1 VSSNEEREI
10 LMPNETKD
18 RRWIAL
24 AVLVAAQFM
33 VVLDVAIVNVAL
45 PSIQT
50 DLHFSEQS
58 LQWVITAYAIMFG
71 GFLLLGGRMADL
83 LGRRRLFI
91 AGVALFTISSLLAGF
106 AWSAGSLI
114 TFRAT
119 QGLGGA
125 LLAPAALSILTTTF
139 AEGRERNVAL
149 GVWGAVS
156 GSGAAAGVLLGG
168 FLTSSLAWSWIFFIN
183 VPVGVALVAVS
194 PFLLRESRAEL
205 GHRTF
210 DFAGAFTVTSGL
222 MLLVYAMTRATEVGW
237 GSVETI
243 GVLAASAALIL
254 AFVAIELRSKAP
266 LLPMRIFRLRSLTGA
281 NVTSF
286 LVGTALFSQFFLGT
300 LYMQQVLHYSAM
312 KTGVAYL
319 PLTLTIIALAGVAQN
334 LVTRVGVRR
343 VLPAGLVLATAALVL
358 LAQLPPDGKYFFDIF
373 PAFLLSAI
381 GLAFTFI
388 PLTIA
393 ALMGVQESDAGV
405 ASGLFN
411 TTQQIG
417 GAVGLAAAS
426 TIAITFTGHYV
437 DSHPG
442 ATALSA
448 PALTYGFQIT
458 FYVLAG
464 VAALAAVLSAL
475 LIEPKAAEADVVELE
490 LTPVEEAA

>member
-1 VSSNEEREI
+1 
-10 LMPNETKD
+10 MPSETKD

-91 AGVALFTISSLLAGF
+91 AGIALFTVSSLLAGF

-114 TFRAT
+114 AFRAT

-205 GHRTF
+205 GHRHF
-210 DFAGAFTVTSGL
+210 DFAGAVTVTSGL
-222 MLLVYAMTRATEVGW
+222 MLLVYAMTRAIEVGW

-243 GVLAASAALIL
+243 GLLAASTALIL
-254 AFVAIELRSKAP
+254 GFVAIELRSKAP
-266 LLPMRIFRLRSLTGA
+266 LLPMQIFRLRSLLGA

-300 LYMQQVLHYSAM
+300 LYMQQVLHYSAL

-319 PLTLTIIALAGVAQN
+319 PLTLTIIALAGVAQA

-343 VLPAGLVLATAALVL
+343 VLPFGLVLAAGSLVL
-358 LAQLPPDGKYFFDIF
+358 LAQLPADGHYFWDVF
-373 PAFLLSAI
+373 PAFVISAV

-405 ASGLFN
+405 ASGLLN

-417 GAVGLAAAS
+417 GAIGLAAAS
-426 TIAITFTGHYV
+426 TIATTFTGHYV
-437 DSHPG
+437 TDHPG
-442 ATALSA
+442 ASPLSG

-464 VAALAAVLSAL
+464 VAALAAVLAAV
-475 LIEPKAAEADVVELE
+475 LIEPKAAETAQVQDEPELAPA
-490 LTPVEEAA
+490 LEAA

>member
-1 VSSNEEREI
+1 
-10 LMPNETKD
+10 MPGETND

-91 AGVALFTISSLLAGF
+91 AGVALFTVSSLLAGF

-156 GSGAAAGVLLGG
+156 G
-168 FLTSSLAWSWIFFIN
+168 
-183 VPVGVALVAVS
+183 
-194 PFLLRESRAEL
+194 
-205 GHRTF
+205 
-210 DFAGAFTVTSGL
+210 TSGL

-237 GSVETI
+237 GSAETI

-254 AFVAIELRSKAP
+254 TFVAIELRSKAP

-319 PLTLTIIALAGVAQN
+319 PLTLTIIALAGVAQ
-334 LVTRVGVRR
+334 
-343 VLPAGLVLATAALVL
+343 
-358 LAQLPPDGKYFFDIF
+358 K
-373 PAFLLSAI
+373 
-381 GLAFTFI
+381 
-388 PLTIA
+388 
-393 ALMGVQESDAGV
+393 
-405 ASGLFN
+405 
-411 TTQQIG
+411 
-417 GAVGLAAAS
+417 
-426 TIAITFTGHYV
+426 
-437 DSHPG
+437 
-442 ATALSA
+442 
-448 PALTYGFQIT
+448 
-458 FYVLAG
+458 
-464 VAALAAVLSAL
+464 
-475 LIEPKAAEADVVELE
+475 
-490 LTPVEEAA
+490 

>member
-1 VSSNEEREI
+1 MS
-10 LMPNETKD
+10 PAKAD
-18 RRWIAL
+18 RRWSAL
-24 AVLVAAQFM
+24 ALIVTAQFM
-33 VVLDVAIVNVAL
+33 VILDVAIVNVAL

-71 GFLLLGGRMADL
+71 GFLLLGGRLADL
-83 LGRRRLFI
+83 LGRRRFFI
-91 AGVALFTISSLLAGF
+91 AGIALFTASSLAAGF
-106 AWSAGSLI
+106 AWSAASLI

-139 AEGRERNVAL
+139 AEGRERNIAL

-183 VPVGVALVAVS
+183 VPVGIALIAVS

-210 DFAGAFTVTSGL
+210 DFAGAITITSGL
-222 MLLVYAMTRATEVGW
+222 MLLVYAMTRAVEVGW
-237 GSVETI
+237 GTAETI
-243 GVLAASAALIL
+243 GLLAGSAALIL
-254 AFVAIELRSKAP
+254 SFVAIELRSKAP
-266 LLPMRIFRLRSLTGA
+266 LLPMRIFRLRTLTGA

-319 PLTLTIIALAGVAQN
+319 PLTLTIIVLAGVAQS

-343 VLPAGLVLATAALVL
+343 VLPVGLVLATAALLL
-358 LAQLPPDGKYFFDIF
+358 LAQLPADGKYFFDIF
-373 PAFLLSAI
+373 PAFVLSAI

-393 ALMGVQESDAGV
+393 ALTGVQESDAGV

-417 GAVGLAAAS
+417 GAIGLAAAS

-442 ATALSA
+442 VSAVSA

-464 VAALAAVLSAL
+464 VAALAAVLSAV
-475 LIEPKAAEADVVELE
+475 LIAPQAEAEVVELE